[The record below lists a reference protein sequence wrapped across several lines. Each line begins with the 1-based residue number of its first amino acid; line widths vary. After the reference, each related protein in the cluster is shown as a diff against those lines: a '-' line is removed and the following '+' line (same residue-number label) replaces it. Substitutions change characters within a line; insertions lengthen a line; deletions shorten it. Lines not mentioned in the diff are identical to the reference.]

1 MIRSAFYFKIALKN
15 IISHRL
21 LSAAKLLTSFFCMA
35 VIIFL
40 MGVYSGAMDYVQE
53 RCDFREIS
61 ALKMYVADDIKNL
74 PRNPEEADHFLF
86 WAHNNRVTCGTKY
99 LAGVGI
105 AFADQ
110 GFANLF
116 DGFFREGGNISDPE
130 NECMIGYEIAQK
142 FKIKLSDKITAGSK
156 KYSVSG
162 IINNAGYRNTIVLC
176 DPQELEI
183 GLPQIYISQNVL
195 YGGGVLYEGNDIQN
209 YFAAMID
216 FSDLLPIAAACA
228 FMLTFSV
235 ITIFNIMII
244 YARKSSVL
252 MRIHRSVGASKKDI
266 FIVQFFENTALN
278 FVSLAAAFA
287 VLWLVK
293 DMVLVI
299 FSQAID
305 FSFWGTL
312 LAIVLTFVLS
322 LIYSLGFKKFQQEGL
337 CTL

>member
-15 IISHRL
+15 IISHKL
-21 LSAAKLLTSFFCMA
+21 LSIAKLLTSFFCMA
-35 VIIFL
+35 VVIFI
-40 MGVYSGAMDYVQE
+40 MGVYSGAMDYVQG

-61 ALKMYVADDIKNL
+61 KLKMYVADDIKNL

-86 WAHNNRVTCGTKY
+86 WAHNNRITCDNKY

-105 AFADQ
+105 GFADQ
-110 GFANLF
+110 GFADLF
-116 DGFFREGGNISDPE
+116 DGFFCEGGNISDPE
-130 NECMIGYEIAQK
+130 NDCMIGYEIAQK
-142 FKIKLSDKITAGSK
+142 FKIKLSDKITIGSK

-183 GLPQIYISQNVL
+183 GLPQIYISQNAL
-195 YGGGVLYEGNDIQN
+195 YGGGVLYEGNDIKN
-209 YFAAMID
+209 YFGAMID
-216 FSDLLPIAAACA
+216 LSDLLPIAAACT
-228 FMLTFSV
+228 FMLAFSA
-235 ITIFNIMII
+235 ITIFNIMMI
-244 YARKSSVL
+244 YAKRSSKL

-287 VLWLVK
+287 VLWLAK
-293 DMVLVI
+293 DIVLVV

-305 FSFWGTL
+305 FSFLGVLLSILLTL
-312 LAIVLTFVLS
+312 ILS
-322 LIYSLGFKKFQQEGL
+322 LIYSVGFK
-337 CTL
+337 